1 MEIQI
6 LEFWLL
12 LLATGI
18 VFSVWKKN
26 STILMITSL
35 FLLGFGYVLTFDGI
49 DIVNGIVPS
58 TGEFTFVKI
67 LPVNDALLTFF
78 AIGTIPV
85 AFALFFFSLHVTI
98 IELLAR
104 YKDKATI

>member
-18 VFSVWKKN
+18 IFSVWKRN

-35 FLLGFGYVLTFDGI
+35 FLLAFGFVLTFDGI
-49 DIVNGIVPS
+49 DIVNGINTS
-58 TGEFTFVKI
+58 TGAFTFEKK
-67 LPVNDALLTFF
+67 LPTNDQLLQFF

-85 AFALFFFSLHVTI
+85 AFALFFFSLNVLIVEMLSRYRDRTI
-98 IELLAR
+98 
-104 YKDKATI
+104 

>member
-1 MEIQI
+1 MEIEI
-6 LEFWLL
+6 LEFWLIL
-12 LLATGI
+12 MATGI
-18 VFSVWKKN
+18 IFSVWKRN

-67 LPVNDALLTFF
+67 LPENDALLTFF

-85 AFALFFFSLHVTI
+85 AFALFFFSLNVLI
-98 IELLAR
+98 VEMLSR
-104 YKDKATI
+104 YRDTTV

>member
-18 VFSVWKKN
+18 VFSVWKRN

-35 FLLGFGYVLTFDGI
+35 FLLAFGYVLTFDGI
-49 DIVNGIVPS
+49 DIVNGIDKT
-58 TGEFTFVKI
+58 TGALTFEKH
-67 LPVNDALLTFF
+67 LPTNDQLLQFF

-85 AFALFFFSLHVTI
+85 AFALFFFSLNVLI
-98 IELLAR
+98 VEMLAR
-104 YKDKATI
+104 YQDRAL

>member
-12 LLATGI
+12 LLATGVI
-18 VFSVWKKN
+18 FSVWKRN

-35 FLLGFGYVLTFDGI
+35 FLLAFGWVLTFDGI
-49 DIVNGIVPS
+49 DIVNGINPT
-58 TGEFTFVKI
+58 TGALTFEKH
-67 LPVNDALLTFF
+67 LPTNDQLLQFF

-85 AFALFFFSLHVTI
+85 AFALFFFSLQVLI
-98 IELLAR
+98 VEMLSR
-104 YKDKATI
+104 YRDRAL